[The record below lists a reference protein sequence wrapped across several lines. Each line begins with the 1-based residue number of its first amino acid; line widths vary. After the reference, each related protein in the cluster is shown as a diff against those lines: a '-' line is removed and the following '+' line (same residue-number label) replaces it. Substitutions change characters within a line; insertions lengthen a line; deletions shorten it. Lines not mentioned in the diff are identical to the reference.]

1 MNFKNFQ
8 LLAFRLLYLT
18 YDDIINCAEHIIDKW
33 TLINDFHHLP
43 GTLLDLHDWVNRKLR
58 QVSGVK
64 LRLQP
69 ATLLNVTLFHGC
81 FSRFLN
87 YTEVPNCAKRLTL
100 LRTSEWRQ
108 LTSFWCLCWAL
119 WAYLAHKSFFFF
131 KPYTKK
137 FQLKFYLNASNCS
150 TEKRSNFCGFYENV
164 YRNNNIKW
172 CWWYLIFLDKSAD
185 VDDIDR
191 NFVQELRDLRNFA
204 CDKDFQDLHKR

>member
-87 YTEVPNCAKRLTL
+87 YTEVPNYAKRLTL

-119 WAYLAHKSFFFF
+119 WAYLAHKSFFFSNLTQKSSNLNSIWMRAIVVQKNVRIF
-131 KPYTKK
+131 VGFTKM
-137 FQLKFYLNASNCS
+137 F
-150 TEKRSNFCGFYENV
+150 
-164 YRNNNIKW
+164 I
-172 CWWYLIFLDKSAD
+172 
-185 VDDIDR
+185 DIIT
-191 NFVQELRDLRNFA
+191 
-204 CDKDFQDLHKR
+204 